1 MTPAYVLVRWPRPVH
16 VVPVTHGQITATR
29 TGRGRLLAEGTVRW
43 EEDHKLAGWTRQ
55 IDRNGL
61 RGHHAMRML
70 TAFNLSMPGVPC
82 LYQGDEYADV
92 GGNDPDNRRMVRF
105 DALDADEADTWSHV
119 AEWNRLRRSRMSLL
133 YGQTTIEA
141 LPTGLL
147 RIERQYL
154 D

>member
-1 MTPAYVLVRWPRPVH
+1 
-16 VVPVTHGQITATR
+16 
-29 TGRGRLLAEGTVRW
+29 
-43 EEDHKLAGWTRQ
+43 
-55 IDRNGL
+55 
-61 RGHHAMRML
+61 MRML

-82 LYQGDEYADV
+82 LYQSDEYADV

-105 DALDADEADTWSHV
+105 DALDADEADTRAHV

-133 YGQTTIEA
+133 YGQTLIEA

-154 D
+154 DETTTVYINPTPSPVTIEVMSEVVAGAVQDGELPAYGCVAMAGAS